1 MREVV
6 RICGTHRLELEER
19 PDEQLWCPCRRGG
32 HPATECGPNGGTPRP
47 SWEIWVRV
55 DGRLVVRLYILRR
68 GKVWMEE
75 WYEEFSRNYAADLNG
90 RDPDGLTP
98 EARFAG
104 RYAASVARTRA
115 EGRRARLAASVG
127 LSA

>member
-19 PDEQLWCPCRRGG
+19 GAEEQLWCPWRRG
-32 HPATECGPNGGTPRP
+32 HPAAEVGPGGGSPRA
-47 SWEIWVRV
+47 SWEIWLREDGLLVARV
-55 DGRLVVRLYILRR
+55 YTVRR
-68 GKVWMEE
+68 GKVLMEE

-90 RDPDGLTP
+90 RDPDGLTA

-104 RYAASVARTRA
+104 RYAASAARTRA